1 MNRKGFP
8 DFVLST
14 MKNLNMV
21 MILYLTMVTV
31 HSLYGYVDGNSAV
44 DFLMQV
50 KRMPM
55 EPWKLSVLSIG
66 LYVCLL
72 LLLSIHCQSKR
83 SFLVKTVLELGVVF
97 LSAMC

>member
-31 HSLYGYVDGNSAV
+31 HSLYGYMDGNSAM
-44 DFLMQV
+44 DFLIQV
-50 KRMPM
+50 KQMPM
-55 EPWKLSVLSIG
+55 EPWKLPVLSIG
-66 LYVCLL
+66 L
-72 LLLSIHCQSKR
+72 
-83 SFLVKTVLELGVVF
+83 
-97 LSAMC
+97 

>member
-44 DFLMQV
+44 DFL
-50 KRMPM
+50 
-55 EPWKLSVLSIG
+55 I
-66 LYVCLL
+66 
-72 LLLSIHCQSKR
+72 
-83 SFLVKTVLELGVVF
+83 
-97 LSAMC
+97 

>member
-1 MNRKGFP
+1 MNREGFP
-8 DFVLST
+8 GLVLNT

-21 MILYLTMVTV
+21 MILYLTMVTA
-31 HSLYGYVDGNSAV
+31 HSLYGYVDENSAM

-55 EPWKLSVLSIG
+55 EPWKLPVLSIG

-72 LLLSIHCQSKR
+72 LLLSIRCQSKR
-83 SFLVKTVLELGVVF
+83 GFLGCGVWG
-97 LSAMC
+97 AGG